1 MKKDVDLLCRVLEK
15 AHEKKI
21 SITHDGV
28 PSDAIYLKD
37 LTDII
42 SLTAWDKLSA
52 NATFVAKRK
61 KGIADIAALAIVCGL
76 LALGSLIRYACDSE
90 TRAAEKIEIQK

>member
-1 MKKDVDLLCRVLEK
+1 MKKEVDLLCSVLEK
-15 AHEKKI
+15 AHEQKLTCI
-21 SITHDGV
+21 CNDGKRDV
-28 PSDAIYLKD
+28 VSLKT
-37 LTDII
+37 LIDII
-42 SLTAWDKLSA
+42 SMSCWDKLSA
-52 NATFVAKRK
+52 NATYVAKRK